1 MNELKSLPVTIVGK
15 QYDLDSLSERAREQ
29 LASINRVD
37 ENVALIQQKLAI
49 MTTARNAFAKAL
61 EQEIIEKQ

>member
-1 MNELKSLPVTIVGK
+1 MNELKSLPVTIAGK
-15 QYDLDSLSERAREQ
+15 QYDFESLSERARAQ

-37 ENVALIQQKLAI
+37 ENVVLIQQKLAI

>member
-37 ENVALIQQKLAI
+37 ENVVLIQQKLAI
-49 MTTARNAFAKAL
+49 MTTVRNSFAKAL
-61 EQEIIEKQ
+61 EQEVIEKY

>member
-1 MNELKSLPVTIVGK
+1 MNELKSLPVTIAGK
-15 QYDLDSLSERAREQ
+15 QYDFESLSEKAREQ

-49 MTTARNAFAKAL
+49 MTTARNAFAKVL
-61 EQEIIEKQ
+61 EQEISEK

>member
-1 MNELKSLPVTIVGK
+1 MNKLKGLPVTIAGE
-15 QYDLDSLSERAREQ
+15 QYDFESLSERAREQ

-37 ENVALIQQKLAI
+37 ENVSLIQQKLAI

-61 EQEIIEKQ
+61 EQEISEI

>member
-1 MNELKSLPVTIVGK
+1 MNKLKGLPVTIAGE
-15 QYDLDSLSERAREQ
+15 QYDFESLSERAREQ

-37 ENVALIQQKLAI
+37 ENVSLIQQKLAI

-61 EQEIIEKQ
+61 EQEISET

>member
-1 MNELKSLPVTIVGK
+1 MNKLKGLPVTIAGK
-15 QYDLDSLSERAREQ
+15 QYDFESLSERAREQ

-37 ENVALIQQKLAI
+37 ENVSLIQQKLAI

-61 EQEIIEKQ
+61 EQEISEI